1 MQVGFNQ
8 LLTLNAAIHITVVNK
23 LRHLKIRVRNAPG
36 LALLEH
42 AGTVVRALRQQ
53 LLGILL
59 LSLHLLCGLGLR
71 VLGRLAHVRLFVLL
85 RSWDDAGMSA
95 T

>member
-1 MQVGFNQ
+1 MHVGFSH
-8 LLTLNAAIHITVVNK
+8 LLTLNVAIHITVVNK
-23 LRHLKIRVRNAPG
+23 LRHLEIRVRNAPG

-42 AGTVVRALRQQ
+42 AGMVVRALRQQ

-59 LSLHLLCGLGLR
+59 LSLHLLCELGLR
-71 VLGRLAHVRLFVLL
+71 VLGRLAQVRLFVLL
-85 RSWDDAGMSA
+85 RTCYDAGMSA

>member
-1 MQVGFNQ
+1 M
-8 LLTLNAAIHITVVNK
+8 
-23 LRHLKIRVRNAPG
+23 

-42 AGTVVRALRQQ
+42 AGMVVRALRQQ
-53 LLGILL
+53 LLEILL

-85 RSWDDAGMSA
+85 RSCYDAGMSA

>member
-42 AGTVVRALRQQ
+42 AGMVVRALRKF
-53 LLGILL
+53 LEILL
-59 LSLHLLCGLGLR
+59 LSLHLLCGLGLL
-71 VLGRLAHVRLFVLL
+71 VFGLQAQVRLFFLL
-85 RSWDDAGMSA
+85 RSWDDAGV
-95 T
+95 